1 MALLAAVL
9 FTGIGLISGT
19 DETAIVA
26 PLALLVIL
34 IGVPP
39 AGVIAFFLAAIISK
53 HISHAV
59 PTTLLGIPG
68 DTTAVPMLRE
78 AQLLRSLGIPH
89 IALQKAI
96 SGGVVSVII
105 AIPLSIIFALV
116 LTPFA
121 EAIGAAAP
129 WIFIAAAVLVAYTS
143 KGKLAGRRAHPVR
156 SAHRRPAGIHHGAE
170 GSDVHDLLLPRHRH
184 RPAHLRPLLRPLA
197 RRTAGDGAAG
207 QTGVQPRPGRPAGR
221 RQGAAEPVQGPGR
234 QTAGLHRRIGR
245 DHERDLRLLPRGH
258 GRTHG

>member
-1 MALLAAVL
+1 MSADLIEPILWAIGMALLAAVL

-39 AGVIAFFLAAIISK
+39 AGVIAFFLAAIIAK

-78 AQLLRSLGIPH
+78 AQLLRSLGVPH

-96 SGGVVSVII
+96 SGGVIAVII
-105 AIPLSIIFALV
+105 AIPLSILFALV

-143 KGKLAGRRAHPVR
+143 KGKLAAVVALIPFVL
-156 SAHRRPAGIHHGAE
+156 I
-170 GSDVHDLLLPRHRH
+170 
-184 RPAHLRPLLRPLA
+184 
-197 RRTAGDGAAG
+197 
-207 QTGVQPRPGRPAGR
+207 
-221 RQGAAEPVQGPGR
+221 
-234 QTAGLHRRIGR
+234 
-245 DHERDLRLLPRGH
+245 
-258 GRTHG
+258 

>member
-1 MALLAAVL
+1 MSAELLEATVWAVGMALSAAVL

-34 IGVPP
+34 LGVPP
-39 AGVIAFFLAAIISK
+39 AGVIAFFLSAIISK

-78 AQLLRSLGIPH
+78 AQLLRSLGVPH

-96 SGGVVSVII
+96 SGGVVSVLI
-105 AIPLSIIFALV
+105 AIPLSILFALV

-129 WIFIAAAVLVAYTS
+129 GSSSPQQCSSRTP
-143 KGKLAGRRAHPVR
+143 RRVNSPPSSR
-156 SAHRRPAGIHHGAE
+156 
-170 GSDVHDLLLPRHRH
+170 
-184 RPAHLRPLLRPLA
+184 
-197 RRTAGDGAAG
+197 
-207 QTGVQPRPGRPAGR
+207 
-221 RQGAAEPVQGPGR
+221 
-234 QTAGLHRRIGR
+234 
-245 DHERDLRLLPRGH
+245 
-258 GRTHG
+258 

>member
-1 MALLAAVL
+1 MSAELIEPVLWAIGMAVLAGVL

-39 AGVIAFFLAAIISK
+39 SGVIAFFLAAIISK

-78 AQLLRSLGIPH
+78 AQLLRSLGVPH

-96 SGGVVSVII
+96 SGGVISVAI
-105 AIPLSIIFALV
+105 AVPLSIVFALV

-121 EAIGAAAP
+121 DAIRPAAP

-143 KGKLAGRRAHPVR
+143 
-156 SAHRRPAGIHHGAE
+156 
-170 GSDVHDLLLPRHRH
+170 
-184 RPAHLRPLLRPLA
+184 
-197 RRTAGDGAAG
+197 
-207 QTGVQPRPGRPAGR
+207 
-221 RQGAAEPVQGPGR
+221 
-234 QTAGLHRRIGR
+234 
-245 DHERDLRLLPRGH
+245 
-258 GRTHG
+258 